1 MDKDKFYELGPKD
14 LARLYKTKREQI
26 DEFLNELQT
35 PKPSSAASDVYK
47 RQLRK
52 SWNTYE
58 KSIKN
63 QWVSSVAFLQQNRA

>member
-35 PKPSSAASDVYK
+35 MQETYIEEALAKSDFRDAKEVLEYI
-47 RQLRK
+47 RK
-52 SWNTYE
+52 KY
-58 KSIKN
+58 
-63 QWVSSVAFLQQNRA
+63 